1 MSIFE
6 KKKTEL
12 ISRRRRSGF
21 TMIELMV
28 ALGVFSIFLY
38 ASSGFWGTMI
48 NGPFHNQEFIAD
60 LQQTSRIALDF
71 MGGELK
77 QTGAGQLFTPQP
89 PHSSPGYAIIPI
101 KISDDSIY
109 GQSGPLPLVTSD
121 GGPDGPDEITV
132 VYGVQGRV
140 ARVESDDLGGL
151 IQLDFQL
158 RDDTQDASVST
169 NPNTNPNPYPFFT
182 GYFNPAKP
190 SPFSPGHFGYDNPQ
204 DQTWVNSMLLIKT
217 AAGAGS
223 AALGVSGQS
232 GQRAQYRVVR
242 VTGVEP
248 VVTPGAGFLAN
259 VNYVEEPENPLNR
272 WFQTIADIN
281 GGTEILNM
289 RDGLADATKN
299 QHYLDRITA
308 GGGTLLGCAPRQSQS
323 DPYSACYTAMLIQM
337 RTFFIAPPGHPA
349 NPLGT
354 EPALAMIPYTQ
365 APKSGSLGDHAIV
378 LVDGVED
385 MQIEYFFSRNGPGI
399 GLATTDPQLNQG
411 VHDPLVADG
420 AVGYQGYWDPAMR
433 VPRLANLTGVRM
445 SIRAGKYVDGVLRTP
460 YEPLANRTDYS
471 SVEDPAHPKL
481 ARITRVFMS
490 FRNVDTPYRPK
501 DANPIVISGS

>member
-6 KKKTEL
+6 KTTKSNPTW
-12 ISRRRRSGF
+12 RRRRSGF

-38 ASSGFWGTMI
+38 VSSGFWGTMVG
-48 NGPFHNQEFIAD
+48 GPFHNQEFIAD

-71 MGGELK
+71 MGSELK

-89 PHSSPGYAIIPI
+89 PHSSPGYAVIPI

-109 GQSGPLPLVTSD
+109 GQTGALPQVSSD
-121 GGPDGPDEITV
+121 GDFDGPDEITV

-140 ARVESDDLGGL
+140 ARVESDDLAGT

-169 NPNTNPNPYPFFT
+169 NPNPYPFFT
-182 GYFNPAKP
+182 GYFNPAQP

-242 VTGVEP
+242 VTGVQP
-248 VVTPGAGFLAN
+248 VVSPGSGFLST
-259 VNYVEEPENPLNR
+259 VSYIEEPENPLNR
-272 WFQTIADIN
+272 WFQTVAQIN
-281 GGTEILNM
+281 GNSEILYFW
-289 RDGLADATKN
+289 DGMNDASKN
-299 QHYLDRITA
+299 QHYLDRMAA

-354 EPALAMIPYTQ
+354 EPALAMIPYTE
-365 APKSGSLGDHAIV
+365 APKAGSLGDQSIV

-385 MQIEYFFSRNGPGI
+385 MQVEYFFSRNGPGI

-420 AVGYQGYWDPAMR
+420 ATGYQGYWDTAMR
-433 VPRLANLTGVRM
+433 VPRLSTLTGVRM

-460 YEPLANRTDYS
+460 YDPLANRTDYS
-471 SVEDPAHPKL
+471 SVEVPGRPKL
-481 ARITRVFMS
+481 ARITRVFVS

-501 DANPIVISGS
+501 DADPIIISGT